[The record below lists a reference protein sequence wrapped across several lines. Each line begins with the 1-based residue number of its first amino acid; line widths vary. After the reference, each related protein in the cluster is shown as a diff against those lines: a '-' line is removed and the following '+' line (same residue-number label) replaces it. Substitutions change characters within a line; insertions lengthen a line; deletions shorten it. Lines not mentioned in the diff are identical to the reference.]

1 MNFLSQWGGIGEID
15 YDLETEEW
23 IKLSSTFLN
32 GKPYL
37 QVLKLLAEIEKQ
49 KFKLMISQQH

>member
-23 IKLSSTFLN
+23 IKLSSTLLN

-37 QVLKLLAEIEKQ
+37 HLLKLLAEIEKQ

>member
-1 MNFLSQWGGIGEID
+1 MNLLSQWGGIGEID